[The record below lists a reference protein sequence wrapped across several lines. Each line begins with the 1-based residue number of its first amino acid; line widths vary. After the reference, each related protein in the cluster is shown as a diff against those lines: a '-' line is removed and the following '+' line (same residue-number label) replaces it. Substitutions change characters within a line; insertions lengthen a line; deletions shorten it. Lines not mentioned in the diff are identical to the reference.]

1 MKKQI
6 VNPVLRQPML
16 NGIMPVWDSNS
27 QILMLGSITAT
38 DGMKK
43 GFYYASQRNQFWQL
57 LDCVLGTTCFSDL
70 KDQLKTNYDNYKN
83 GLIDFDTFEYS
94 KNKIKETMAF
104 ELTKRKIA
112 ICDVFLQCYFNNNSS
127 LDNDIILNDPLY
139 PAMSNKETIKNI
151 IDNSNIKYVV
161 VNSRFVQKQFE
172 KMHITGDF
180 EVKYVVSPSP
190 RKGSID
196 SKLSSWQSVFNKLK
210 KD

>member
-1 MKKQI
+1 MFFTIANYLSFCSFFFTLSLFAFWSHRTSSLLITI
-6 VNPVLRQPML
+6 VKPVITTAVRPKAIHIISCVASYSEKF
-16 NGIMPVWDSNS
+16 GIRPSH
-27 QILMLGSITAT
+27 A
-38 DGMKK
+38 
-43 GFYYASQRNQFWQL
+43 
-57 LDCVLGTTCFSDL
+57 
-70 KDQLKTNYDNYKN
+70 
-83 GLIDFDTFEYS
+83 
-94 KNKIKETMAF
+94 
-104 ELTKRKIA
+104 TKRKIA

-196 SKLSSWQSVFNKLK
+196 SKLSSWQSVFNELN